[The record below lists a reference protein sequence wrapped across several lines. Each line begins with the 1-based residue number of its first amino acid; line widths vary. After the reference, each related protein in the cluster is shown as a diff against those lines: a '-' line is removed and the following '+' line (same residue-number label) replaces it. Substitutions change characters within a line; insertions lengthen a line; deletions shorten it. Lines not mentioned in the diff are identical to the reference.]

1 MTVKEVITL
10 DSWRFIHSFWQV
22 RQQII
27 SQVNPRVREEHGV
40 DFLEV
45 MILEQIGN
53 TDMSPSEIAEE
64 MQIPAHNISRKLDGL
79 EKAGLIKRAL
89 DPSDARR
96 RVLSL
101 TSSGKKVADE
111 AQKALDR
118 EVERMLGVLS
128 ADDAAAMIQSL
139 ETVAQRR
146 IQEDTAQGNTAQK
159 NTVQKRIQE
168 QV

>member
-1 MTVKEVITL
+1 MTIL
-10 DSWRFIHSFWQV
+10 NSRRFIHSFWQL

-45 MILEQIGN
+45 MILEQIGS
-53 TDMSPSEIAEE
+53 TDMSPSEIAEA
-64 MQIPAHNISRKLDGL
+64 MQIPAHNISRKLDAL
-79 EKAGLIKRAL
+79 EKAGLIERAL

-101 TSSGKKVADE
+101 TPVGKEVAGA
-111 AQKALDR
+111 AQKTLDK
-118 EVERMLGVLS
+118 EVERMLEVLS
-128 ADDAAAMIQSL
+128 VDDATAMIQSL

-146 IQEDTAQGNTAQK
+146 SQEKVTRENTVQK
-159 NTVQKRIQE
+159 NTVRGIQE
-168 QV
+168 HV